1 MFRKLS
7 ITFLLLG
14 FFVFTNAQHHK
25 SDKLE
30 QTDRF
35 GFTAMSYFNYAGWT
49 GNKNKSSL
57 KFDSFRIW
65 AQTDI
70 SDVIFAGVQY
80 RFYEG
85 WRTPTQMFIGW
96 NINEKNTLKTG
107 QIWVPFGF
115 GYQPFDDWGNILYY
129 TGFQDDYDYGISWTG
144 TYGDL
149 SIHAAWFLNQQL
161 SSSSP
166 QRIDTDIFSGD
177 ASSDHLFEYTKRN
190 QEKQQLNVMLELTP
204 TWDNWGLTAG
214 ISGMVGGLYNEDT
227 DKYGSRLAAAL
238 HLGLNAGNFHINMQE
253 TYYKYR
259 QELPDTATQ
268 DMKDFLNVA
277 SWNFGYEMPVE
288 ANILSTSAAY
298 DFIGEKL
305 TAHVNYSLLS
315 GGTSQAESHL
325 FTAGL
330 STIWRLFQIYG
341 EVHYGINDPQLS
353 GNASGYGRNANVKDL
368 GFQIRV
374 YYTMSVLKQSTIDRI
389 RGK

>member
-1 MFRKLS
+1 MSRFYAL
-7 ITFLLLG
+7 ILFLAASSL
-14 FFVFTNAQHHK
+14 FVNAQHHR
-25 SDKLE
+25 SDRIE

-49 GNKNKSSL
+49 GDKNKSSL

-65 AQTDI
+65 AQTDV

-85 WRTPTQMFIGW
+85 WRTPTQMYIGW

-115 GYQPFDDWGNILYY
+115 GYQPYDDWGNILYY

-149 SIHAAWFLNQQL
+149 AVHAAWFLNQQL

-177 ASSDHLFEYTKRN
+177 AGPDNLFEYTKRN
-190 QEKQQLNVMLELTP
+190 QEKQQLNIMLEYTP
-204 TWDNWGLTAG
+204 SWENLSLTAG
-214 ISGMVGGLYNEDT
+214 ISGMLGGLYNQDT
-227 DKYGSRLAAAL
+227 DKYGSRYAGAV
-238 HLGLNAGNFHINMQE
+238 HFGLDAGNFHFNLQE
-253 TYYKYR
+253 TYYKYT

-288 ANILSTSAAY
+288 ANIFATSTAY

-305 TAHVNYSLLS
+305 TGYLNYSILS
-315 GGTSQAESHL
+315 GGTSQASSHFL
-325 FTAGL
+325 SAGV

-341 EVHYGINDPQLS
+341 EIHYGINDPQLS
-353 GNASGYGRNANVKDL
+353 GNASGYGRNADVNDF

-389 RGK
+389 KGK

>member
-1 MFRKLS
+1 MIRSCILVILLTVAPHI
-7 ITFLLLG
+7 IT
-14 FFVFTNAQHHK
+14 AQHHR
-25 SDKLE
+25 SDRLS

-65 AQTDI
+65 AQTDV

-85 WRTPTQMFIGW
+85 WRTPTQMYIGW
-96 NINEKNTLKTG
+96 NINEKNSLKTG
-107 QIWVPFGF
+107 QVWVPFGF

-129 TGFQDDYDYGISWTG
+129 TGFQDDYDYGICWTG

-149 SIHAAWFLNQQL
+149 AVHAAWFLNQQL

-166 QRIDTDIFSGD
+166 QRIDTDVFSGEAGPD
-177 ASSDHLFEYTKRN
+177 NLFEYTKRN
-190 QEKQQLNVMLELTP
+190 QEKQQLNIMLELTP
-204 TWDNWGLTAG
+204 KWENIGITTG
-214 ISGMVGGLYNEDT
+214 ISGMVGGLYNQDT
-227 DKYGSRLAAAL
+227 DKYGNRLAGAVHFGMDAKNL
-238 HLGLNAGNFHINMQE
+238 HFNMQE
-253 TYYKYR
+253 TYYKFR

-268 DMKDFLNVA
+268 DMKDFLNVS

-288 ANILSTSAAY
+288 ANIFTTSAAY

-305 TAHVNYSLLS
+305 TAYANYSMLS
-315 GGTSQAESHL
+315 GGTTNANSQL
-325 FTAGL
+325 FTAGV

-341 EVHYGINDPQLS
+341 EIHYGINDPQLS
-353 GNASGYGRNANVKDL
+353 GNASGYGRNADVRDF